1 MEEDNVSM
9 VLRKAGEEAEDAAS
23 EGLLTAAAIVR
34 INSGPL
40 SACLPQIRLL
50 TA

>member
-1 MEEDNVSM
+1 M

-34 INSGPL
+34 NEPSPL
-40 SACLPQIRLL
+40 
-50 TA
+50 

>member
-1 MEEDNVSM
+1 M
-9 VLRKAGEEAEDAAS
+9 VLRKAGEEAEDAAN

-34 INSGPL
+34 LIPTFG
-40 SACLPQIRLL
+40 LPQIACL

>member
-1 MEEDNVSM
+1 M

-34 INSGPL
+34 IKPSPL
-40 SACLPQIRLL
+40 RASFRLPATDSA
-50 TA
+50 

>member
-1 MEEDNVSM
+1 MSM
-9 VLRKAGEEAEDAAS
+9 VLRKAGEEPEDAAS

-34 INSGPL
+34 INSTFGALL
-40 SACLPQIRLL
+40 SFLAQIACL

>member
-1 MEEDNVSM
+1 M

-34 INSGPL
+34 SPL
-40 SACLPQIRLL
+40 RASFRLPATDSA
-50 TA
+50 